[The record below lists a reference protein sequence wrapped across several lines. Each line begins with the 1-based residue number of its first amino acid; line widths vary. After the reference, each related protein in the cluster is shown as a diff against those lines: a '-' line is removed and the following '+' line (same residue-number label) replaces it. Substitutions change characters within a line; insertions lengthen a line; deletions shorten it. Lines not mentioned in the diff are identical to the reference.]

1 MIRGNT
7 VSKRILITGASSG
20 LGLSHAVY
28 LASQG
33 YDIIGTS
40 RKSEELSIE
49 LLKDRFLTDHTR
61 FRFIDKAK
69 TKIEPGKIVVPK
81 KVISNLDEFLAE
93 IQFISMDI
101 SKTESVNKALH
112 NLENFEDIDI
122 LINNAG
128 NGFFGP
134 VEELSLDNAQYQFEV
149 NFFGLIRVLK
159 VVIPIMRVKKSGQ
172 IINTS
177 SLAGIICIPFQ
188 AHYSASKAAI
198 LRLTESLR
206 TELKPFKIRVSALLL
221 GDINT
226 PFDAN
231 TTLLHHTEEVLTSK
245 DIAEMKKL
253 IPLPIESPY
262 YEEAEKAWR
271 TIIQNLIVSPPPII
285 VSKKIEKIIR
295 ARRPKVH
302 YKVGSRLQT
311 YGATLMKRL
320 LSENLTM
327 RIFEMYYGL

>member
-1 MIRGNT
+1 
-7 VSKRILITGASSG
+7 VPKRILITGASSG
-20 LGLSHAVY
+20 LGLSHAIY
-28 LASQG
+28 LASKG
-33 YDIIGTS
+33 YNIIGTS
-40 RKSEELSIE
+40 RNPEEINRNQLKS
-49 LLKDRFLTDHTR
+49 RFLIDHTK
-61 FRFIDKAK
+61 FRYIDKAK
-69 TKIEPGKIVVPK
+69 TKIKPSKILAPK
-81 KVISNLDEFLAE
+81 KLIDNLDEILEE
-93 IQFISMDI
+93 IQFIPMNI
-101 SKTESVNKALH
+101 SETKSVNRAIR
-112 NLENFEDIDI
+112 NLEFSEEIDI

-149 NFFGLIRVLK
+149 NFFGLIRVLQAI
-159 VVIPIMRVKKSGQ
+159 IPIMRSRQSGQ

-177 SLAGIICIPFQ
+177 SLAGVICIPFQ

-206 TELKPFKIRVSALLL
+206 TELKPFNIRVSSLLP

-231 TTLLHHTEEVLTSK
+231 TTKLHHQEKEISSK
-245 DIAEMKKL
+245 EIAGMINL
-253 IPLPIESPY
+253 IPLSSDSPY
-262 YEEAEKAWR
+262 FDEAKKAWR

-295 ARRPKVH
+295 AKRPKAH

-311 YGATLMKRL
+311 M

-327 RIFEMYYGL
+327 RVTEMFYGL

>member
-1 MIRGNT
+1 M
-7 VSKRILITGASSG
+7 SKTILITGASSG
-20 LGLSHAVY
+20 LGLSHAIY
-28 LASQG
+28 LTSQG
-33 YDIIGTS
+33 YNIIGTS
-40 RKSEELSIE
+40 RKSEELKIE
-49 LLKDRFLTDHTR
+49 ELKNRFLTDHTR
-61 FRFIDKAK
+61 FRFTDKAR
-69 TKIEPGKIVVPK
+69 TKIEPGKVSVPK
-81 KVISNLDEFLAE
+81 KIISNLDEFLDE
-93 IQFISMDI
+93 IQFVSMDV
-101 SKTESVNKALH
+101 SKTESVNKAIH
-112 NLENFEDIDI
+112 NLGNLEDIDI

-128 NGFFGP
+128 NGFFGS
-134 VEELSLDNAQYQFEV
+134 VEELSLENAQYQFEV

-159 VVIPIMRVKKSGQ
+159 VIIPIMRSKRSGQ

-177 SLAGIICIPFQ
+177 SLAGVICIPFQ

-206 TELKPFKIRVSALLL
+206 TELKPFKIRVSTLLP

-231 TTLLHHTEEVLTSK
+231 TTLLHHTQEVLTSK
-245 DIAEMKKL
+245 DIAQMKKL
-253 IPLPIESPY
+253 IPLPLESPY

-285 VSKKIEKIIR
+285 VSKKIEKIIK

-302 YKVGSRLQT
+302 YKVGNRLQT
-311 YGATLMKRL
+311 YGAILMKRF

-327 RIFEMYYGL
+327 RITEMFYGL